1 MPLWN
6 IYHIEGIFES
16 EDIRNQLARD
26 ITKLYT
32 AGGLPGFYV
41 VVQFIPLPASN
52 VYVAAEVRTH
62 KPFVRL
68 VVQHMAVHRH
78 EGIDNFAT
86 RFSDLINAA
95 LKPYIADKGYD
106 WEITVSDTPRDF
118 WRFNGIAPPPWRSED
133 EKVWAKNGYP
143 TEWAKDSKE

>member
-6 IYHIEGIFES
+6 IYYTSSIFTSEGTRA
-16 EDIRNQLARD
+16 DLASA

-32 AGGLPGFYV
+32 DGGLPDFYV
-41 VVQFIPLPASN
+41 VVQFIPLPPTNIFVGAK
-52 VYVAAEVRTH
+52 ARDA

-78 EGIDNFAT
+78 EASGDFAS
-86 RFSDLINAA
+86 RFSDKIDQA
-95 LKPYIADKGYD
+95 LTPFIKEKGYN

-118 WRFNGIAPPPWRSED
+118 WRFNGIVPPPWRSEA
-133 EKVWAKNGYP
+133 EKIWAREGVP
-143 TEWAKDSKE
+143 TKWAAL